1 VPTAGEALFAAMSE
15 GSKVRGSL
23 AQYEPKKK
31 ELRMQIDFP
40 YAIQWYIQNGM
51 QLLDPWKD

>member
-1 VPTAGEALFAAMSE
+1 MRSMPVSNSEHHTVPTAGKALFAAMSE

-23 AQYEPKKK
+23 AQYEPQKK

-40 YAIQWYIQNGM
+40 YAIQ
-51 QLLDPWKD
+51 